1 MELNLPKIGLAISRT
16 RLIRLKRCRLI
27 ALLIGLAQ
35 ADGTSHAQNAPPP
48 MKPNSVAATGAA
60 AGASLN
66 AKPERN
72 VTGIMDNSF
81 LVEEAYN
88 QEAGVVQHI
97 FSSIYGVN
105 RLRGSD
111 DRSWDF
117 SFTQEWPVF
126 GQAHQ
131 FSYTVPYSVL
141 ESGGQTSHGVG
152 DVLLNYRYQA
162 YYAEESLRAF
172 APRFSFVLPTGDAD
186 RGFGDN
192 SVGFQ
197 WNLPFSTAVGDNWFA
212 HANAGLTLLP
222 DAGPS
227 PRHNLLHF
235 NLGASAIYAVSPTL
249 HLMVEWVGL
258 WNERGDSISR
268 SRRELETVISPGV
281 RRAFNFSNGAQLVLG
296 LAAPIGLSGP
306 APDFGALV
314 YVSFEHDLKR
324 RK

>member
-1 MELNLPKIGLAISRT
+1 MIGLV
-16 RLIRLKRCRLI
+16 
-27 ALLIGLAQ
+27 Q
-35 ADGTSHAQNAPPP
+35 AEGTSHAQNAQPP
-48 MKPNSVAATGAA
+48 MQQSAVAAGGATTSA
-60 AGASLN
+60 KAN
-66 AKPERN
+66 PKPERN
-72 VTGIMDNSF
+72 VAGIMDNSF
-81 LVEEAYN
+81 LIEEAYN

-97 FSSIYGVN
+97 FNSIHGVN

-126 GQAHQ
+126 SQTHQ

-141 ESGGQTSHGVG
+141 EPGGRTSHGVG

-162 YYAEESLRAF
+162 YYDEATLRGL
-172 APRFSFVLPTGDAD
+172 APRFSLVLPTGDGD
-186 RGFGDN
+186 RGFGDD

-197 WNLPFSTAVGDNWFA
+197 WNLPFSAAVGDNWFA

-235 NLGASAIYAVSPTL
+235 NLGASAIYAVTPTL

-258 WNERGDSISR
+258 WNERWDSISR
-268 SRRELETVISPGV
+268 SRRELETLISPGV

-306 APDFGALV
+306 APDFGALF
-314 YVSFEHDLKR
+314 YVSFEHDFKR